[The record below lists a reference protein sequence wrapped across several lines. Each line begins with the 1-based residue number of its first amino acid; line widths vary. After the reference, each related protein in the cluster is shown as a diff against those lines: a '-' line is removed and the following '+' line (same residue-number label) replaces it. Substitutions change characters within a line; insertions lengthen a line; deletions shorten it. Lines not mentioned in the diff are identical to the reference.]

1 MVLPALV
8 LSLSSSFGS
17 SGDSVIGQLFSCEM
31 ENCSMC
37 RCGKE
42 TVRVSSTLLFTL
54 SYPESTGNSLGALV
68 TQGAGGAGAGR
79 AWHVSTAVWG
89 LSPVRRSRG
98 LPGGWAPAASSFCRP
113 AAELAAEGS
122 WWVSNQPSFW

>member
-1 MVLPALV
+1 MQPELWGSLLIPVLFF
-8 LSLSSSFGS
+8 SSSFGS

-54 SYPESTGNSLGALV
+54 SYPDSTGNSRAQHPQLGGV
-68 TQGAGGAGAGR
+68 CY
-79 AWHVSTAVWG
+79 
-89 LSPVRRSRG
+89 P
-98 LPGGWAPAASSFCRP
+98 
-113 AAELAAEGS
+113 
-122 WWVSNQPSFW
+122 

>member
-1 MVLPALV
+1 MQPELCVP
-8 LSLSSSFGS
+8 SLGISADPSAVFSSSFGS

-54 SYPESTGNSLGALV
+54 SYPDSTGNSRA
-68 TQGAGGAGAGR
+68 QPPPAG
-79 AWHVSTAVWG
+79 WG
-89 LSPVRRSRG
+89 LLSMNFPAG
-98 LPGGWAPAASSFCRP
+98 THPQPGAA
-113 AAELAAEGS
+113 
-122 WWVSNQPSFW
+122 WVSNQPSFWLQKDTFGA

>member
-1 MVLPALV
+1 MALV
-8 LSLSSSFGS
+8 QPEMCGSQCSAHHTSQPRSAGIAGILLTLVLFFSSSFGS

-54 SYPESTGNSLGALV
+54 SYPESTGNR
-68 TQGAGGAGAGR
+68 QGRAGGQGR
-79 AWHVSTAVWG
+79 AWHV
-89 LSPVRRSRG
+89 
-98 LPGGWAPAASSFCRP
+98 
-113 AAELAAEGS
+113 
-122 WWVSNQPSFW
+122 

>member
-1 MVLPALV
+1 MLFF
-8 LSLSSSFGS
+8 SSSFGS

-54 SYPESTGNSLGALV
+54 SYPDSTGNSRAQPPQLGGV
-68 TQGAGGAGAGR
+68 CY
-79 AWHVSTAVWG
+79 
-89 LSPVRRSRG
+89 P
-98 LPGGWAPAASSFCRP
+98 
-113 AAELAAEGS
+113 
-122 WWVSNQPSFW
+122 

>member
-1 MVLPALV
+1 MCRSRLIPLTP
-8 LSLSSSFGS
+8 LLFSTSSSFGT

-54 SYPESTGNSLGALV
+54 SYPESTGTGAV
-68 TQGAGGAGAGR
+68 IAAFPR
-79 AWHVSTAVWG
+79 
-89 LSPVRRSRG
+89 
-98 LPGGWAPAASSFCRP
+98 PGGVWCP
-113 AAELAAEGS
+113 
-122 WWVSNQPSFW
+122 